1 RIDGLPV
8 TNVIFGILFVLVAG
22 YLLSSYVS
30 LNQQGSGGVS
40 EIILM
45 VGGGL
50 LLLLFSAQLLCRDAP
65 IVITATIRQGYSA
78 YLMWKGKEVP
88 APTDDEI
95 RQRLGYESEEPTLA
109 EGEASRVHM
118 FLFDTSP
125 PSYTLNSDYR
135 ILDWNPAFELVFNT
149 SELHHGDHVSHW
161 INQLSNKEQIH
172 RHAKEVFADN
182 RIPLADVEPIEFFSP
197 VF

>member
-1 RIDGLPV
+1 
-8 TNVIFGILFVLVAG
+8 
-22 YLLSSYVS
+22 
-30 LNQQGSGGVS
+30 
-40 EIILM
+40 
-45 VGGGL
+45 
-50 LLLLFSAQLLCRDAP
+50 
-65 IVITATIRQGYSA
+65 
-78 YLMWKGKEVP
+78 
-88 APTDDEI
+88 
-95 RQRLGYESEEPTLA
+95 GYESEEPTLA

-197 VF
+197 VFGKMLFDKITSPATDGSGAVVGWNVILNVAEVEGRQQFYDALSKKIEEDAGWRMYSASYDK